1 MDLLSAKVKPYP
13 WGTRDA
19 IADLQ
24 GRPVPAA
31 APEAELWMGAHP
43 SAPSGVGW
51 TTLDEVIAAAP
62 ERALGVECA
71 ARFGDRLPF
80 LLKVLSAAKA
90 LSIQVH
96 PSRAQAQGGW
106 AAENAQGLPPGD
118 PGRNYVDD
126 WPKPELLYALTPFEV
141 AAGLRAPDDAAA
153 LLRALAV
160 DALKPLA
167 ASLTTAPVPPA
178 AAPDAADPDAIGSDA
193 AGADAAVPAAMTA
206 ALASVLR
213 WPPAGRDALVA
224 DVVAACSRLA
234 ASGGPYAAACA
245 AVVRVAA
252 DQPGDLGV
260 VALLLMRHEI
270 LQPGQAMF
278 MPAGGLHSYLRGT
291 GIELLANSDN
301 VVRAG
306 LTGKHV
312 DVPELLKLVDP
323 AVPVPVLAPRVLP
336 DGIAWFDTP
345 APEFRLHIVDL
356 SSPIVD
362 LSSPANSSASPGS
375 TVPSGST
382 NPLSSTVP
390 SGSTNPLSST
400 VPSVSTVPS
409 GSSVATG
416 SPVPVGAS
424 LPTGSRGPAGPS
436 SRAGVAAPAPSL
448 ALPGTGP
455 RIVLCL
461 DGACTLRAASAA
473 TLDLSRGD
481 SCFIPF
487 ADGPVAATG
496 HARLILATPA
506 PA

>member
-31 APEAELWMGAHP
+31 GPEAELWMGAHP

-71 ARFGDRLPF
+71 SRFGDRLPF

-96 PSRAQAQGGW
+96 PSRAQAQEGW
-106 AAENAQGLPPGD
+106 AAEDARGLPPGD

-160 DALKPLA
+160 DALEPLA
-167 ASLTTAPVPPA
+167 AGLA
-178 AAPDAADPDAIGSDA
+178 DA
-193 AGADAAVPAAMTA
+193 AGPDVMAT

-213 WPPAGRDALVA
+213 WPAAERAGLLAA
-224 DVVAACSRLA
+224 VVAACARLA

-245 AVVRVAA
+245 AAVRVAA
-252 DQPGDLGV
+252 DHPGDLGV

-356 SSPIVD
+356 SS
-362 LSSPANSSASPGS
+362 AFSARRA
-375 TVPSGST
+375 
-382 NPLSSTVP
+382 
-390 SGSTNPLSST
+390 
-400 VPSVSTVPS
+400 
-409 GSSVATG
+409 VA
-416 SPVPVGAS
+416 
-424 LPTGSRGPAGPS
+424 
-436 SRAGVAAPAPSL
+436 AAPAPSLAAPVPSL

-506 PA
+506 PG

>member
-24 GRPVPAA
+24 GRPVPTAG
-31 APEAELWMGAHP
+31 PEAELWMGAHP

-71 ARFGDRLPF
+71 SRFGDRLPF
-80 LLKVLSAAKA
+80 LLKVLSADKA

-96 PSRAQAQGGW
+96 PSRAQAQEGW
-106 AAENAQGLPPGD
+106 AAEDARGLPPGD

-141 AAGLRAPDDAAA
+141 AAGLRDPADAAA
-153 LLRALAV
+153 LLRALDVAG
-160 DALKPLA
+160 LEPLA
-167 ASLTTAPVPPA
+167 AGLAE
-178 AAPDAADPDAIGSDA
+178 A
-193 AGADAAVPAAMTA
+193 AGPEVMAT

-213 WPPAGRDALVA
+213 WPPAERAGLLAA
-224 DVVAACSRLA
+224 VVAACARLA

-245 AVVRVAA
+245 AAVRVAA
-252 DQPGDLGV
+252 DHPDDLGV

-278 MPAGGLHSYLRGT
+278 MPAGGLHAYLRGT

-301 VVRAG
+301 VVRSG
-306 LTGKHV
+306 LTGKHI

-323 AVPVPVLAPRVLP
+323 AVAVPILAPRVLP

-345 APEFRLHIVDL
+345 APEFRLHVIDL
-356 SSPIVD
+356 
-362 LSSPANSSASPGS
+362 PAPPG
-375 TVPSGST
+375 P
-382 NPLSSTVP
+382 P
-390 SGSTNPLSST
+390 
-400 VPSVSTVPS
+400 
-409 GSSVATG
+409 
-416 SPVPVGAS
+416 
-424 LPTGSRGPAGPS
+424 GPAAPPS
-436 SRAGVAAPAPSL
+436 PSL

-455 RIVLCL
+455 RIVFCL
-461 DGACTLRAASAA
+461 DGTCTLRAASAA
-473 TLDLSRGD
+473 TLDLSRGE

-496 HARLILATPA
+496 HARLILATPG
-506 PA
+506 PTPT